1 MKKEQLISDKE
12 IIDGLRQRN
21 ERLTRDYFYGFCRM
35 AYAILDRQY
44 QLKEKPGLDF
54 YALAHEYYLALDK
67 RDFKPLEN
75 RNTSVSLRSWMING
89 FRFVVLDRLKAYKKE
104 QLNSSFEERVNQS
117 KLEFDLPET
126 NFQAKVREMVEE
138 IANSHFGRD
147 SRQAL
152 ILKMMLIE
160 GYKGKEIAA
169 ELGIT
174 PSAVTQQFHHLMEK
188 IVIPYFKNNYQ
199 EFAMPCA
206 MSEEI
211 EECQEVPRRSF
222 RRFPSAIFRLMDSKG
237 RDEKE
242 LFNNKTN
249 HSIHMEQIDISQRIT
264 SERITTLKPD
274 EIFVFGSNLAGM
286 HGGGAARIARLHF
299 GAVMG
304 VGVGLQGQS
313 YAIPTMQGGVDTIQP
328 YVDEFIQYAINHPEL
343 HFLVTRIGCGIA
355 GFSEDEIAPLFR
367 QAVSIDNI
375 SLPQGFW
382 EQLNLY

>member
-1 MKKEQLISDKE
+1 
-12 IIDGLRQRN
+12 
-21 ERLTRDYFYGFCRM
+21 
-35 AYAILDRQY
+35 
-44 QLKEKPGLDF
+44 
-54 YALAHEYYLALDK
+54 
-67 RDFKPLEN
+67 
-75 RNTSVSLRSWMING
+75 
-89 FRFVVLDRLKAYKKE
+89 
-104 QLNSSFEERVNQS
+104 
-117 KLEFDLPET
+117 
-126 NFQAKVREMVEE
+126 
-138 IANSHFGRD
+138 
-147 SRQAL
+147 
-152 ILKMMLIE
+152 
-160 GYKGKEIAA
+160 
-169 ELGIT
+169 
-174 PSAVTQQFHHLMEK
+174 
-188 IVIPYFKNNYQ
+188 
-199 EFAMPCA
+199 
-206 MSEEI
+206 
-211 EECQEVPRRSF
+211 
-222 RRFPSAIFRLMDSKG
+222 
-237 RDEKE
+237 
-242 LFNNKTN
+242 
-249 HSIHMEQIDISQRIT
+249 MEQIDISQRIT